1 METLEKEK
9 KISRRV
15 AKRNRLNVN
24 PPIVLL
30 NILLQALGG
39 IENGVERLSRRERL
53 DDLLGVSEGLLEIR
67 LVGFLG
73 DLFLRLLGELLS
85 LRSVLLDELQ
95 DGVDGR
101 LVVLVGLNVDD
112 DGLELLE
119 ELILDLVVSRDLVL
133 EVLQKQVEESAEGL
147 SRRSGGGNE
156 EEKNLRKS
164 LELVENFLSSFSLDS
179 TASET
184 LGDLLS
190 FLLGRVDV
198 DGLVL

>member
-1 METLEKEK
+1 LETLEKEK

>member
-1 METLEKEK
+1 
-9 KISRRV
+9 
-15 AKRNRLNVN
+15 LNVN